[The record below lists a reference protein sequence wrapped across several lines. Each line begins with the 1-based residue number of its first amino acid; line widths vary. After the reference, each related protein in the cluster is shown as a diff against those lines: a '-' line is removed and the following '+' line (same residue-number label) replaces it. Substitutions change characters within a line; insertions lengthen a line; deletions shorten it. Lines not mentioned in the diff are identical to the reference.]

1 MNTFTPVKRSPISA
15 IAAKV
20 IGCGDFRLTFPTSM
34 RRWSTLVR
42 ADCHEIHEMAFRR
55 ARTIREIDQSAPRP
69 KTH

>member
-1 MNTFTPVKRSPISA
+1 MNACTSVKRSPISA

-34 RRWSTLVR
+34 RRCSALVR
-42 ADCHEIHEMAFRR
+42 AGCREIHEMAFRCT
-55 ARTIREIDQSAPRP
+55 RTIREIDQSAPQA